1 MRSDFEF
8 ETDWQLF
15 RQRITAWQERYM
27 ERLIQEYTEIISKDA
42 KASERFWELK
52 ERIREDSKSAWI
64 SMEMKRS
71 YMIKYIAGLINDG
84 VIEYNDLEGFS
95 DGFLDRIRRHY
106 DLIEE

>member
-1 MRSDFEF
+1 
-8 ETDWQLF
+8 
-15 RQRITAWQERYM
+15 M
-27 ERLIQEYTEIISKDA
+27 ERLIQEYAEIISKDV

-52 ERIREDSKSAWI
+52 ERIREDSRSAWI
-64 SMEMKRS
+64 GMEMKRS

-95 DGFLDRIRRHY
+95 DRFLDRIRRHY

>member
-27 ERLIQEYTEIISKDA
+27 ERLIQEYAEIISKDV

-52 ERIREDSKSAWI
+52 ERIREDSRSAWI
-64 SMEMKRS
+64 GMEMKRS

-95 DGFLDRIRRHY
+95 DRFLDRIRRHY